1 MNAIQKQ
8 MLSTL
13 ALAVA
18 CVQLVSAA
26 AADPIH
32 GRDVLK
38 FSQKPMDGTV
48 IPAEGAVQQ
57 YWGHDELSTAYSA
70 TTDKWPNTLSGHVH
84 GG

>member
-48 IPAEGAVQQ
+48 IPASALGLGDPAPPGFAAVRR
-57 YWGHDELSTAYSA
+57 SRR
-70 TTDKWPNTLSGHVH
+70 
-84 GG
+84 